1 MEAPNGHRLRSR
13 PPVYAPIDAG
23 VVPMSAAALVDRWP
37 LVGRWD
43 ELDVVERAVTT
54 SSADGVLLFGHA
66 GVGKTRLA
74 DEMSRQLERA
84 GRTSRR
90 AIASQAAAA
99 APLGALAHLL
109 PADITS
115 QEAAPE
121 NPADVFR
128 RAADA
133 FAAQGAPTVLVIDDL
148 HLLDASS
155 LALLTQL
162 VANGLVFLVATVR
175 TDASASDGVNALVR
189 SDRVI

>member
-43 ELDVVERAVTT
+43 ELDVVERTVTT
-54 SSADGVLLFGHA
+54 STADGVLLFGHA

-74 DEMSRQLERA
+74 DEMRKQLERG
-84 GRTSRR
+84 GRSSRR
-90 AIASQAAAA
+90 AIASQAVAA
-99 APLGALAHLL
+99 APFGALAHLL
-109 PADITS
+109 PADITARGS
-115 QEAAPE
+115 AQD
-121 NPADVFR
+121 PAELFR

-133 FAAQGAPTVLVIDDL
+133 FAAQGSPSVLVIDDL
-148 HLLDASS
+148 HLLDATS

-162 VANGLVFLVATVR
+162 VVNGL
-175 TDASASDGVNALVR
+175 
-189 SDRVI
+189 